1 MLKLSKKAEYALMA
15 AKYMALKNSSGY
27 STAKEISE
35 SYQIPHHLVAKV
47 LQNMVK
53 SELANSAKGTNGGFS
68 LARPAK
74 EIYLQEVVKAIDGD
88 DVFSRC
94 VLHNDNCK
102 STDHSKV
109 ACALHGDY
117 VKQRSRIEK
126 LFETKSVYNLVST
139 ARNSDDILI

>member
-35 SYQIPHHLVAKV
+35 SYRIPHHLVAKV

-68 LARPAK
+68 LAKSPFKISVIDIIKSVEPNYKLVDCLQPDSSLEDCSHLDCCKIRDPLI
-74 EIYLQEVVKAIDGD
+74 EIQRKIDK
-88 DVFSRC
+88 VFS
-94 VLHNDNCK
+94 
-102 STDHSKV
+102 
-109 ACALHGDY
+109 
-117 VKQRSRIEK
+117 
-126 LFETKSVYNLVST
+126 ETSLVQ
-139 ARNSDDILI
+139 IL

>member
-35 SYQIPHHLVAKV
+35 SYRIPHHLVAKV

-68 LARPAK
+68 LAKSPF
-74 EIYLQEVVKAIDGD
+74 EISVIDIIKSVEPNYKLVDCLQPDSSLEDCSHLDCCKIRDPLIEIQRKIDK
-88 DVFSRC
+88 VFS
-94 VLHNDNCK
+94 
-102 STDHSKV
+102 
-109 ACALHGDY
+109 
-117 VKQRSRIEK
+117 
-126 LFETKSVYNLVST
+126 ETSLVQ
-139 ARNSDDILI
+139 IL

>member
-53 SELANSAKGTNGGFS
+53 SDLAISAKGTNGGFS
-68 LARPAK
+68 LAKNPI
-74 EIYLQEVVKAIDGD
+74 EISVIDIIRSVESSYKLVD
-88 DVFSRC
+88 CMQPNSSLEDCSHLDCCKIRDPLIEIQKKIDKVFS
-94 VLHNDNCK
+94 
-102 STDHSKV
+102 
-109 ACALHGDY
+109 
-117 VKQRSRIEK
+117 
-126 LFETKSVYNLVST
+126 ETSLVQ
-139 ARNSDDILI
+139 IL